1 MIRPK
6 PWIWALLALVFLPMM
21 GLGQEVGALQREL
34 ERASTP
40 EEKMSLRYQLAEAY
54 LRTDARKSI
63 EHAKAAHN
71 LATTL
76 KNPGMAA
83 QSSFL
88 VARGYER
95 LRNDRNQEVWLRSA
109 LKFAKQAN
117 DADLIIKSVEK
128 LSRLAIRKKRDYRK
142 AYQIVEEAFNYFSKN
157 GRSISELERQY
168 DIQRARLAR
177 ERKSLEREK
186 QRLENE
192 ILALMDERDRLRRD
206 KTVLTERQRQLE
218 AEKQQV
224 VEAITE
230 KEQEIQSV
238 SEERARALHLARKR
252 KRQLDALELARQM
265 DSLAL
270 VQTELELQNIRLREE
285 RGRYFTLLL
294 AAVALFLI
302 ILAGVLFLRFRAKQR
317 ATAQLA
323 AQNKIIEEERQ
334 RSDELLLN
342 ILPAPIARELKEQ
355 GKAAARKFPEATVL
369 FSDFRNFTVIA
380 ESLTPEKLVE
390 EIDTTFKAFDHII
403 AQYPDIEK
411 IKTIGDAYMCASGL
425 SDRKT
430 LPFNLVRAALEMQ
443 QYLEEVK
450 QEKIKRGEPYFE
462 ARIGLHTGP
471 VVAGVVGHKKF
482 AYDIW
487 GDTVNIAARMEECCE
502 VGKVNISETT
512 YRLVKYKFHCRSRGS
527 FQVKNKGP
535 LQMYYVLGMENGS
548 IGG

>member
-6 PWIWALLALVFLPMM
+6 PWIWGLLALVFLPAMV
-21 GLGQEVGALQREL
+21 GGQEVGALQREL
-34 ERASTP
+34 ERASSP

-63 EHAKAAHN
+63 EHGKAAHN
-71 LATTL
+71 LATSL

-88 VARGYER
+88 IARGYER
-95 LRNDRNQEVWLRSA
+95 LRDDRNQEVWLRSA
-109 LKFAKQAN
+109 LNFAKQAN

-142 AYQIVEEAFNYFSKN
+142 AFQIVEEAFNYFSRN

-168 DIQRARLAR
+168 EIQRARLAR
-177 ERKSLEREK
+177 ERKNLEREK
-186 QRLENE
+186 RRLEDE
-192 ILALMDERDRLRRD
+192 ILALMDERDRLRQD

-238 SEERARALHLARKR
+238 SEERARALRLARQR

-302 ILAGVLFLRFRAKQR
+302 ILALVLFLRFRAKQR

-323 AQNKIIEEERQ
+323 AQNKIIEEERK

-342 ILPAPIARELKEQ
+342 ILPAPIAQELKEQ

-380 ESLTPEKLVE
+380 ESLSPEKLVE

-512 YRLVKYKFHCRSRGS
+512 YRLVKYKFRCRSRGA

-535 LQMYYVLGMENGS
+535 LQMYYVLGMENGV
-548 IGG
+548 GGG